1 VIRLFRVFI
10 PTTVVALLFSEIVL
24 VLACYSVMSLFTL
37 GADPAFYLFGEGNY
51 WKILLVAGC
60 IILALYFQDLYTDL
74 RIISRILLTQ
84 QVSLAVG
91 CALLMMACLG
101 YLNPDLL
108 IARWLMVTGSLA
120 VIVVLPLWRIFYWR
134 CVVVTLRSERVLL
147 LGNSSILNEVT
158 SHLLERPHFGYS
170 ILGYLS
176 EKPRCDVETALRGSP
191 IPCLGPIEDLRKVC
205 EERRP
210 TRIVV
215 GMAERRN
222 RLPVQELLDIRF
234 GGVIIEDA
242 ADTYEMAMRR
252 VSSRSIQP
260 SQLIFSSEL
269 GPRPHA
275 IAIQSFY
282 SFVIAVTGLTVLSPF
297 MLIAALAVKLSSPG
311 PVLYRQRRVGMS
323 GRLFTLYKFR
333 SMYADAEA
341 RSGAVW
347 AKIGD
352 PRITNVGL
360 WLRKLRLD
368 ELPQLWN
375 VVKGDMAIVGPRP
388 ERPEFVDV
396 LAHQI
401 PYYRQ
406 RLAVKPGITGWAQI
420 NHKYGDTELDALI
433 KLEYDLYY
441 IKNVAAALDF
451 YIIFHTLKVMLLSR
465 GSQ

>member
-10 PTTVVALLFSEIVL
+10 PATVVALLISEIIL
-24 VLACYSVMSLFTL
+24 VLGCYSLASLFTL
-37 GADPAFYLFGEGNY
+37 GTDPVFYLFEEGNY
-51 WKILLVAGC
+51 WKILLVTAC
-60 IILALYFQDLYTDL
+60 IILALYFQDLYSEL
-74 RIISRILLTQ
+74 RIVSRILLVQ
-84 QVSLAVG
+84 QVCLAVG
-91 CALLMMACLG
+91 CALLMLALAG

-108 IARWLMVTGSLA
+108 VSRWLMIAGSLL
-120 VIVVLPLWRIFYWR
+120 VVLVVPLWRVAYWN
-134 CVVVTLRSERVLL
+134 CVIVTLRSERVLL
-147 LGNSSILNEVT
+147 LGNSSILGEVI
-158 SHLLERPHFGYS
+158 SHLADRPQFGYTV
-170 ILGYLS
+170 IGYLHEHS
-176 EKPRCDVETALRGSP
+176 ANSQNPHCASCV
-191 IPCLGPIEDLRKVC
+191 PCLGSIDDLRRVC
-205 EERRP
+205 QDRKP

-222 RLPVQELLDIRF
+222 RLPVQELLEIRF

-275 IAIQSFY
+275 LAIQNFY
-282 SFVIAVTGLTVLSPF
+282 SFVMGLIGLIVLSPL
-297 MLIAALAVKLSSPG
+297 MLIAGVAVKLSSPG
-311 PVLYRQRRVGMS
+311 PVLYGQRRVGMG
-323 GRLFTLYKFR
+323 GRVFTLYKFR
-333 SMYADAEA
+333 SMYVDAEA

-347 AKIGD
+347 AKVGD
-352 PRITNVGL
+352 PRITWVGR

-388 ERPEFVDV
+388 ERPEFVDL

-420 NHKYGDTELDALI
+420 NHKYGDTELDAMI

-451 YIIFHTLKVMLLSR
+451 YIIFHTLKVMLLTR
-465 GSQ
+465 GAQ

>member
-10 PTTVVALLFSEIVL
+10 PATVVALLFSEIVL
-24 VLACYSVMSLFTL
+24 VLACYSLSSLFTL
-37 GADPAFYLFGEGNY
+37 GADPFFYLFAEANY
-51 WKILLVAGC
+51 WKILLVTAC
-60 IILALYFQDLYTDL
+60 IILTLYFQDLYTDL
-74 RIISRILLTQ
+74 RITSRILLTQ

-91 CALLMMACLG
+91 CALLLMALLG
-101 YLNPDLL
+101 YLSPDLL
-108 IARWLMVTGSLA
+108 VARWLMVTGSLA
-120 VIVVLPLWRIFYWR
+120 VILVLPVWRIFYWR

-147 LGNSSILNEVT
+147 LGNSSILDEVVT
-158 SHLLERPHFGYS
+158 HLLERPHFGYS

-176 EKPRCDVETALRGSP
+176 EQPHGGAETAPRSSR
-191 IPCLGPIEDLRKVC
+191 ISCLGPIDDLRKVC
-205 EERRP
+205 KERKP

-222 RLPVQELLDIRF
+222 RLPVQELLELRF

-269 GPRPHA
+269 GPRAHA
-275 IAIQSFY
+275 IAIQNFY
-282 SFVIAVTGLTVLSPF
+282 SFVIGITGLVVFSPL

-311 PVLYRQRRVGMS
+311 PVFYRQRRVGMN
-323 GRLFTLYKFR
+323 GRVFTLCKFR
-333 SMYADAEA
+333 SMYPDAEA
-341 RSGAVW
+341 RTGAVW
-347 AKIGD
+347 AKVGD
-352 PRITNVGL
+352 PRITPLGL
-360 WLRKLRLD
+360 WLRRLRLD

-375 VVKGDMAIVGPRP
+375 VVKGEMAIVGPRP
-388 ERPEFVDV
+388 ERPEFSD
-396 LAHQI
+396 LLGREI

-420 NHKYGDTELDALI
+420 NHKYGDTQLDAMI

-441 IKNVAAALDF
+441 IKNVAPALDF
-451 YIIFHTLKVMLLSR
+451 YIIFHTLKVMILSR
-465 GSQ
+465 GAQ